1 MGTQVGDAGGLGT
14 PSQRRR
20 FGRSQNGNGNGNT
33 DANGDGHTLSQTV
46 ASEVRGLLD
55 ASEAAAR
62 AIKDRAAAEA
72 EELRLAL
79 LAEAEATRRDAA
91 THAQQEITAVVG
103 ESLRRLSTKA
113 AEIDSMLEELRAEA
127 GRFAAQLAEL
137 GARMAPAETRPNGH
151 VTKPDD
157 ERRGRLIALTMAIN
171 GASREET
178 ARYLEENLTLP
189 DVGALLDTVYR

>member
-1 MGTQVGDAGGLGT
+1 MGTQVGDAGGLDS

-20 FGRSQNGNGNGNT
+20 FSRSENGNT
-33 DANGDGHTLSQTV
+33 NGNANGDGHTLSQTV

-72 EELRLAL
+72 EELRQAL
-79 LAEAEATRRDAA
+79 IAETEATRRDAA
-91 THAQQEITAVVG
+91 TQAQQEIAAVVG

-113 AEIDSMLEELRAEA
+113 SEIDSMLEELRTEA

-137 GARMAPAETRPNGH
+137 GARMAPAEPSSNGH
-151 VTKPDD
+151 AMKPED

-171 GASREET
+171 GASRDET
-178 ARYLEENLTLP
+178 SRYLEENLSLP
-189 DVGALLDTVYR
+189 DVAALLDTVYR

>member
-1 MGTQVGDAGGLGT
+1 MGTQVGDAEGMET

-20 FGRSQNGNGNGNT
+20 FSRSTNGSG
-33 DANGDGHTLSQTV
+33 NGDGKTLSQTV
-46 ASEVRGLLD
+46 ATEVRGLLD

-72 EELRLAL
+72 EDLRQAL
-79 LAEAEATRRDAA
+79 IAEAEATRRDAA
-91 THAQQEITAVVG
+91 TQAQQEIASVVG

-113 AEIDSMLEELRAEA
+113 SEIDTMLEELRAEA

-137 GARMAPAETRPNGH
+137 GARMAPTEASSNGH
-151 VTKPDD
+151 AVKPEE

-171 GASREET
+171 GASRDET
-178 ARYLEENLTLP
+178 ARYLEENLSLP